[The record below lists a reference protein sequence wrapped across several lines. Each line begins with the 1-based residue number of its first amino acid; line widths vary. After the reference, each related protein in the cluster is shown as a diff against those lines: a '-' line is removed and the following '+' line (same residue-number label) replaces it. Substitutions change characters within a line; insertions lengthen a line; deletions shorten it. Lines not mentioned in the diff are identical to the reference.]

1 MVIAMKPKLDWVIH
15 LVKNG
20 VACACCGEVEN
31 GFVQYACNSHTH
43 GMAKYN
49 HPDFQLVLSLPDEE
63 IGRILNTLGLHV
75 QAGER
80 FHNGDLVEGIYLD
93 CPVRLQEFEECDRTI
108 LRVVIP
114 DKHNRFPEDTN
125 CEYPYTLQIFD
136 TEFLSRKGGFSQ

>member
-1 MVIAMKPKLDWVIH
+1 MKPELNWIIH

-31 GFVQYACNSHTH
+31 GFVQYACNCHTH
-43 GMAKYN
+43 GMAQYG
-49 HPDFQLVLSLPDEE
+49 HPDFQMVLNCSDQE
-63 IGRILNTLGLHV
+63 IGRILNTLGLRV

-80 FHNGDLVEGIYLD
+80 FHNGDLVEGIFLD
-93 CPVRLQEFEECDRTI
+93 CSVRLQEFDEGGRTV

-114 DKHNRFPEDTN
+114 DGKNRFPEDTN

>member
-1 MVIAMKPKLDWVIH
+1 MKPKLDWIIH

-20 VACACCGEVEN
+20 VACACCGEREN
-31 GFVQYACNSHTH
+31 GFVEYACNCHTH
-43 GMAKYN
+43 GMERYN

-63 IGRILNTLGLHV
+63 IGRILNTLGLRV
-75 QAGER
+75 QDGER

-93 CPVRLQEFEECDRTI
+93 CPVRLQEFAECDRTI

>member
-49 HPDFQLVLSLPDEE
+49 HSDFQLVLSLPDNE
-63 IGRILNTLGLHV
+63 IGRILNTLGLRV

-93 CPVRLQEFEECDRTI
+93 CPVRLQEFEECDRTV

-114 DKHNRFPEDTN
+114 DKQNRFPEDTN

-136 TEFLSRKGGFSQ
+136 TEFLSCKGGFSQ